1 MPQLLYSQGKSPRY
15 PLERRLRVPQRQSEH
30 GGKEKKIPSVPL
42 QESKPGCPAHSLVT
56 ILTEIPWLPK

>member
-1 MPQLLYSQGKSPRY
+1 
-15 PLERRLRVPQRQSEH
+15 VPQRQSEH